1 MRYVPD
7 DEMQR
12 ENLAPK
18 SPSPDKA
25 GLIRKR
31 SGTTD
36 ERIHA
41 ELYDA
46 IINHQIRP
54 ATPLQEDALATAFG
68 VSRTIIRKVLQKLA
82 HEKLVELTPNKGAA
96 VAKPSIE
103 QARQVFEARRGV
115 ECIMVEKI
123 AAVITEADLDRLS
136 AMVDA
141 EAVAMANDSK
151 HARVRLSG
159 DFHREL
165 AALAGNEVLANFIN
179 ELISRT
185 SLIIALYESP
195 GAVPCSYSEHKEI
208 VDALR
213 RKDGKRAA
221 QYMDHHLQHIEA
233 QIDLSDH
240 PAKVD
245 FTALF
250 KPETQ
255 AP

>member
-1 MRYVPD
+1 
-7 DEMQR
+7 MQR
-12 ENLAPK
+12 EPRASKLTRQGAK
-18 SPSPDKA
+18 TSPA
-25 GLIRKR
+25 RKR
-31 SGTTD
+31 SGQMD

-54 ATPLQEDALATAFG
+54 ATPLQEDGLATAFG
-68 VSRTIIRKVLQKLA
+68 VSRTIIRKVLQRLA
-82 HEKLVELTPNKGAA
+82 HEKLVELIPNKGAC
-96 VAKPSIE
+96 VAKPSVE

-115 ECIMVEKI
+115 ECMMIEKLAPTI
-123 AAVITEADLDRLS
+123 ADEDIDRLS

-141 EAVAMANDSK
+141 EAAATANDSK
-151 HARVRLSG
+151 QARVRLSG

-165 AALAGNEVLANFIN
+165 AQLARNEVLRDFVT

-213 RKDGKRAA
+213 RRDGKRAA
-221 QYMDHHLQHIEA
+221 QYMKHHLQHIEA
-233 QIDLSDH
+233 QIDLTDH
-240 PAKVD
+240 PMRVD
-245 FTALF
+245 FSALF
-250 KPETQ
+250 KPVTQ
-255 AP
+255 GS

>member
-1 MRYVPD
+1 
-7 DEMQR
+7 MQR
-12 ENLAPK
+12 ELRATKP
-18 SPSPDKA
+18 PSQSGKP
-25 GLIRKR
+25 GPVRKR
-31 SGTTD
+31 NGQTD
-36 ERIHA
+36 EAIHT
-41 ELYDA
+41 ELYSA

-68 VSRTIIRKVLQKLA
+68 VSRTIIRKVLQRLA
-82 HEKLVELTPNKGAA
+82 HEKLVELIPNKGAT
-96 VAKPSIE
+96 VAKPSID

-115 ECIMVEKI
+115 ECMMIEKL
-123 AAVITEADLDRLS
+123 ASTITDSELDRLA

-141 EAVAMANDSK
+141 EAEAMANDTK
-151 HARVRLSG
+151 QTRVRLSG

-165 AALAGNEVLANFIN
+165 AAQAGNEVLRNFIN

-213 RKDGKRAA
+213 RRDGKRAS

-233 QIDLSDH
+233 QIDLTDH
-240 PAKVD
+240 PTRVD

-250 KPETQ
+250 KPVTQ
-255 AP
+255 SS

>member
-1 MRYVPD
+1 
-7 DEMQR
+7 MQR
-12 ENLAPK
+12 ELRTTKTTSQNGKPAPV
-18 SPSPDKA
+18 
-25 GLIRKR
+25 RKR
-31 SGTTD
+31 SGQTD

-41 ELYDA
+41 ELYSA

-68 VSRTIIRKVLQKLA
+68 VSRTIIRKVLQRLA
-82 HEKLVELTPNKGAA
+82 HEKLVELIPNKGAA

-115 ECIMVEKI
+115 ECMMIEKL
-123 AAVITEADLDRLS
+123 ASTITDADLDRLS

-151 HARVRLSG
+151 QTRVRLSG

-165 AALAGNEVLANFIN
+165 AALAGNEVLRNFIT

-213 RKDGKRAA
+213 RRDGKRAG
-221 QYMDHHLQHIEA
+221 QYMEHHLQHIEA
-233 QIDLSDH
+233 QIDLTDH
-240 PAKVD
+240 PMRVD
-245 FTALF
+245 FTTLF
-250 KPETQ
+250 KPVT
-255 AP
+255 PGS

>member
-1 MRYVPD
+1 
-7 DEMQR
+7 MQR
-12 ENLAPK
+12 ELGATKQLRREKAAPV
-18 SPSPDKA
+18 
-25 GLIRKR
+25 RKR
-31 SGTTD
+31 SGKTD

-41 ELYDA
+41 ELYGA

-68 VSRTIIRKVLQKLA
+68 VSRTIIRKVLQRLA
-82 HEKLVELTPNKGAA
+82 HEKLVELIPNKGAA
-96 VAKPSIE
+96 VAKPSVE

-115 ECIMVEKI
+115 ECMIVEKL
-123 AAVITEADLDRLS
+123 ASTITDAELDRLS

-141 EAVAMANDSK
+141 EAAAISNDSK
-151 HARVRLSG
+151 QTRVRLSG

-165 AALAGNEVLANFIN
+165 AALAGNEVLGNFIN

-213 RKDGKRAA
+213 RRDGKRAV

-233 QIDLSDH
+233 QIDLTDH
-240 PAKVD
+240 PTRVD
-245 FTALF
+245 FTSLF
-250 KPETQ
+250 KPVV
-255 AP
+255 PSS